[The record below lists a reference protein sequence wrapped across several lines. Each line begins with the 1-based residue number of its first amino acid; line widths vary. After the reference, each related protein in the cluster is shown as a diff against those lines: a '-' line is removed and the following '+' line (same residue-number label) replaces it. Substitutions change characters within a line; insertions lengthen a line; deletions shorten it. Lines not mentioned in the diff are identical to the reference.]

1 LHLSQLMFQQGIHVQ
16 PMVYPSVPKN
26 AARLRFFLSC
36 NHTEAQIQKTIT
48 ILQQE
53 ITNDF

>member
-36 NHTEAQIQKTIT
+36 NHTEAQMQKTIT